1 MCLKF
6 IVLFIVCFLQKQD
19 MKEIFNVNPSDIEEI
34 ELQETNRREN
44 RTSAE
49 KDGKTIWRIANGFMT
64 IFFLMA
70 SGVQFN
76 DPDPYLW
83 VPLYGTATLLTFS
96 VVIWPNSS
104 GNKKWIWIYSMHAM
118 FCFGMFLYTIVQLV
132 IAATHPLSDGSLNP
146 LTYEEG
152 REMAGVMITAIWLFT
167 CKQSPTI
174 SNQSRHICWK
184 KRFSNTALI
193 ILFSFLPLL
202 LWGFCYLSIMDCSL
216 CIDFNDYRF
225 SF

>member
-1 MCLKF
+1 MVNNYNYKLAVPINENIK
-6 IVLFIVCFLQKQD
+6 
-19 MKEIFNVNPSDIEEI
+19 NPSDIEEI

-174 SNQSRHICWK
+174 RCTLPDWCDCCRSSSSSSNHFAFFRDKCPSLWK
-184 KRFSNTALI
+184 NTDTSNI
-193 ILFSFLPLL
+193 
-202 LWGFCYLSIMDCSL
+202 
-216 CIDFNDYRF
+216 
-225 SF
+225 